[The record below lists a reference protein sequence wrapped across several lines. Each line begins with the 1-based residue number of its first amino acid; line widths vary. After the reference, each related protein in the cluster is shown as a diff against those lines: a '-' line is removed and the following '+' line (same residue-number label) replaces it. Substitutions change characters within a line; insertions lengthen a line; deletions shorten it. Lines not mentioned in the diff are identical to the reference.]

1 MRNPVCAGYGA
12 QPAAASRPVLSPTL
26 RACLRRSMQD
36 LWDEGVTDARRNAFI
51 AAMYAFPA
59 TPAVALSDGRAMPVL
74 GVSTWLQASVQDT
87 VEHALRRGF
96 RCAPARLSVLHTR
109 HAP

>member
-1 MRNPVCAGYGA
+1 
-12 QPAAASRPVLSPTL
+12 
-26 RACLRRSMQD
+26 MQD
-36 LWDEGVTDARRNAFI
+36 LWDEGNTGARRDAFI
-51 AAMYAFPA
+51 ASMYAFPA

-96 RCAPARLSVLHTR
+96 RCAPCPGPSIMSSHIPPQRMHLMVNISCCRTSV
-109 HAP
+109 A